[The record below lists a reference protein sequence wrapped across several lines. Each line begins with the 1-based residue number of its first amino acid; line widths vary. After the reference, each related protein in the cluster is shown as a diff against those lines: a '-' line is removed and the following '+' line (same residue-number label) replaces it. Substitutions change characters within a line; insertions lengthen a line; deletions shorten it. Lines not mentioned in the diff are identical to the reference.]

1 MKQAHRD
8 IIRTFLDDAIHELS
22 IYSGYNGGIV
32 LKIST
37 GDLGLTQ
44 RVQEYC
50 APLDDVECN
59 VKHNRNIALYE
70 IYCVVA
76 DDDIYA
82 LKRNHR
88 FA

>member
-1 MKQAHRD
+1 MKQAHRE

-32 LKIST
+32 LKITS
-37 GDLGLTQ
+37 GDLALTQ

-50 APLDDVECN
+50 NRLDDVECN

-70 IYCVVA
+70 IFCVVP

-82 LKRNHR
+82 LKNNHR
-88 FA
+88 FS